1 MISSVLAYQRL
12 TMGSLINEIYGS
24 TFAVAKQNI
33 PRRFQNRMPKDKKY
47 SHQKIEKFSTTL
59 IKLYN

>member
-12 TMGSLINEIYGS
+12 TMGSLINKIYGS

-33 PRRFQNRMPKDKKY
+33 PRRFQNRMPKR
-47 SHQKIEKFSTTL
+47 
-59 IKLYN
+59 

>member
-1 MISSVLAYQRL
+1 MDQLLLLLNKIFPEDSKTECQ
-12 TMGSLINEIYGS
+12 
-24 TFAVAKQNI
+24 
-33 PRRFQNRMPKDKKY
+33 KDKKY